1 MPRPIRILLVRQLLA
16 RAPLI
21 NHVSKL
27 ASEPLLRPPPPLLL
41 LRFRLVLFTLFALR
55 LALNPYVCACPS
67 MTAWLALVEEQPLK
81 WTSRFEHPRLTAI
94 QLAAAACLTTL
105 RCLHS
110 SLRLG
115 GSSAER
121 INTRPLLARYWLMC
135 S

>member
-27 ASEPLLRPPPPLLL
+27 ASEPLLRPPLLL
-41 LRFRLVLFTLFALR
+41 LRFRLVVFTLFALR
-55 LALNPYVCACPS
+55 LALNPCVCACPS

-94 QLAAAACLTTL
+94 QPV
-105 RCLHS
+105 S
-110 SLRLG
+110 
-115 GSSAER
+115 
-121 INTRPLLARYWLMC
+121 
-135 S
+135 